1 MKIPTC
7 IFCCCFQAKR
17 EVHWRT
23 IDVNKL
29 FNIAFDHDTFN
40 MEASKEKK
48 KVTFA
53 KAHSNKNKV
62 KNGENEDF
70 IPIPKTNSCKTIWH
84 HLCISLESI
93 FFHFSLDWPI
103 STRTRL
109 FLPFFA
115 LPCAHQSN
123 SITENNAIL
132 GKGRFGIVYGLDKP
146 SEDSH
151 CKKCFIANDVGNVA
165 IKKLKKSLVVNEQ
178 AVIQIIEEIRI
189 HSVCS
194 GLPFVLPFLKAWQN
208 ERNLYVAVPLCN
220 HGSLADLFKARKAA
234 FSSQSVLIAANQI
247 YTG

>member
-1 MKIPTC
+1 M
-7 IFCCCFQAKR
+7 
-17 EVHWRT
+17 
-23 IDVNKL
+23 
-29 FNIAFDHDTFN
+29 
-40 MEASKEKK
+40 
-48 KVTFA
+48 
-53 KAHSNKNKV
+53 
-62 KNGENEDF
+62 
-70 IPIPKTNSCKTIWH
+70 
-84 HLCISLESI
+84 
-93 FFHFSLDWPI
+93 
-103 STRTRL
+103 
-109 FLPFFA
+109 PFFA
-115 LPCAHQSN
+115 LPCAHQNN

-146 SEDSH
+146 SAKDSN

-220 HGSLADLFKARKAA
+220 RGSLADLFKARKAA